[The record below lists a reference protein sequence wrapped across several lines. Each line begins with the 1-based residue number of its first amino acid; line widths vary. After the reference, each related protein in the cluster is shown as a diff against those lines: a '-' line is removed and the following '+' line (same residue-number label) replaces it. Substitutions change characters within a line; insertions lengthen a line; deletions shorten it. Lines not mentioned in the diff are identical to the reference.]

1 MAYRPP
7 HLRGSQAQ
15 AQARPISEGDS
26 SAQPRHGSGSGDAS
40 IAGASGS
47 KSRTAQTASGSSR
60 TVPQSQRVGQVSNGR
75 PGPGPQSQSHMA
87 LQSPSTDMKPM
98 RRLHEVQLDEM
109 ELIQSVSRSG
119 GDGAEGDA

>member
-7 HLRGSQAQ
+7 HLRESQAQ
-15 AQARPISEGDS
+15 AQARLISEGDS
-26 SAQPRHGSGSGDAS
+26 SAQPRHRSGSGDAS
-40 IAGASGS
+40 VAGPSGS
-47 KSRTAQTASGSSR
+47 KSRTAPTASGPGR
-60 TVPQSQRVGQVSNGR
+60 TVTQIQRSGRVPHGQ

-87 LQSPSTDMKPM
+87 LQSLSTDMKPM